1 MDGWSGGVRD
11 ILNRRIGGRDRDV
24 AGLSVVEFLEEVCG
38 NDGVVADEGAELMVG
53 RGWGVDGRV
62 GVSRHSLAVKGA
74 EGVPTEGSVGLTM
87 FEGGLLLRLAPLCL
101 LLPGWWFGGV
111 DVVEVPHWGR

>member
-1 MDGWSGGVRD
+1 MRD

-24 AGLSVVEFLEEVCG
+24 AGLAVVELLEEVDSD
-38 NDGVVADEGAELMVG
+38 DGVVSDEGVEFMAG
-53 RGWGVDGRV
+53 RCRGVDGRV

-87 FEGGLLLRLAPLCL
+87 FERGLLLRLAPLCL
-101 LLPGWWFGGV
+101 LLLGWWFGGV